1 MMEVCF
7 GECSQTRIPAYFEN
21 AASAMQATA
30 ERRSQRSRSLMRPD
44 AAPPKLVDY
53 TKCRGPN
60 MPLFQVSLSNSAGGE
75 KSDKV
80 MMLPTLCT
88 QMLHE
93 PKVDGSVLTS
103 CAKHE
108 ASQRNSQIRLPR
120 RVQSLEVFPTHS
132 HRRRPQAN
140 EERVEFMFRIQP
152 RHRNRSLSSADRIRE
167 LAEALASKEDSPGK
181 SPLVSPRK
189 ILRPSLFRE
198 ADRKQS
204 NSSGASS
211 PAPRKRTART
221 GLHRCASESVLSKVM

>member
-1 MMEVCF
+1 MMDVCF

-21 AASAMQATA
+21 DASAMQATA

-44 AAPPKLVDY
+44 AASPKLVDY

-60 MPLFQVSLSNSAGGE
+60 MPLLQDSLSKSAGGE
-75 KSDKV
+75 KSDKAR
-80 MMLPTLCT
+80 MLPTLCT

-103 CAKHE
+103 CAE

-120 RVQSLEVFPTHS
+120 RAQSLEVFPTHS

-204 NSSGASS
+204 NLPGALS
-211 PAPRKRTART
+211 PAPRKRIART